1 MVSVHDVMTFWI
13 AQGVTMAMNAR
24 DIAAQERD
32 VDSHASLSSSIW
44 KKIGVLLCKEMSF
57 ENEIFNLKYAST
69 ASLEHSAL
77 AVTF

>member
-1 MVSVHDVMTFWI
+1 MP
-13 AQGVTMAMNAR
+13 
-24 DIAAQERD
+24 
-32 VDSHASLSSSIW
+32 ASPPASE
-44 KKIGVLLCKEMSF
+44 KEIGVSLCKEMSF

>member
-57 ENEIFNLKYAST
+57 ENEIVKAWAKRGPSFFQRS
-69 ASLEHSAL
+69 
-77 AVTF
+77 VG